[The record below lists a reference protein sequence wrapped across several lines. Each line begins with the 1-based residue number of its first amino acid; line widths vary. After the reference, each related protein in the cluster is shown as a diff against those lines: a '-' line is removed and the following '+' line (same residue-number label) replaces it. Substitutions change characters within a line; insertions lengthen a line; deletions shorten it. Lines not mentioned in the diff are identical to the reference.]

1 MGAIFVERDVPEGFG
16 GTFVTFRAPPLLRNP
31 AMENPAS
38 KTLINESDSCSGL
51 TSATLRPALVP
62 IKTMG
67 MSMFV
72 SFARP
77 LAIVAGLVASAAQ
90 AQPGTGTGAQV
101 MGWVPAYGIDASLKA
116 FAATPAIG
124 QSMTRLGLQLWNP
137 SADGKGVVL
146 APVDATGKPVTAA
159 SVKLLTRWA
168 RAHGVQP
175 LLTVYN
181 NSQVIDRWDWQWARR
196 AFVDHPDDFTAAL
209 VAAVDKWELD
219 GVDLD
224 LEGEGQLE
232 ADRAPYAA
240 FVHQLAAALRA
251 KGKLLTVDSFHSPCT
266 NAPNLRW
273 WSDWVG
279 DVATIHSM
287 GYEDL
292 YEGSRATFT
301 PEGRP
306 VCENGAAL
314 FRYSW
319 QLDYGM
325 KAGYRRDQIV
335 MGMPTWVDSWGSG
348 GMGPGL
354 VDHLREVRALGAG
367 VGLWDMQLAAPGWA
381 KPATWDAVQALRKPA
396 NALARRTPVLDHE
409 VPRTALSD
417 TAFVS
422 ERSAVSTRFRSSPAP
437 VR

>member
-1 MGAIFVERDVPEGFG
+1 
-16 GTFVTFRAPPLLRNP
+16 
-31 AMENPAS
+31 
-38 KTLINESDSCSGL
+38 
-51 TSATLRPALVP
+51 
-62 IKTMG
+62 

-72 SFARP
+72 SYARP
-77 LAIVAGLVASAAQ
+77 LAIVAALVASAAHG
-90 AQPGTGTGAQV
+90 QPGGGTSPQV
-101 MGWVPAYGIDASLKA
+101 MGWVPAYGIDAALKA

-181 NSQVIDRWDWQWARR
+181 NSQVIDRWDWPWARR
-196 AFVDHPDDFTAAL
+196 AFVDHPDEFTAAL

-224 LEGEGQLE
+224 LEGEGELE

-279 DVATIHSM
+279 AVATIHSM

-292 YEGSRATFT
+292 YEGSKATFT
-301 PEGRP
+301 PEGKP

-319 QLDYGM
+319 QLDYGI

-335 MGMPTWVDSWGSG
+335 MGMPTWVDAWGSG

-367 VGLWDMQLAAPGWA
+367 VGLWDMQLVAPGWSR
-381 KPATWDAVQALRKPA
+381 PATWDAVQALRKSA
-396 NALARRTPVLDHE
+396 NGLAHRTPTPE
-409 VPRTALSD
+409 REAARTTISD
-417 TAFVS
+417 AAFAS
-422 ERSAVSTRFRSSPAP
+422 ERGATSTRFHSSPAP
-437 VR
+437 ER